1 MANPPGTRERHHHAL
16 TPDQALAIAQADATH
31 AYRDLSGYIIRLAL
45 ESDGWHI
52 EYQLKDPRLKG
63 GGPRYVIDP
72 LAGTIT
78 SKTYEQ

>member
-1 MANPPGTRERHHHAL
+1 MANPPQTQKRHPDAL
-16 TPDQALAIAQADATH
+16 AADQALAIAQADAFQ
-31 AYRDLSGYIIRLAL
+31 AYRDLSAYCIRLAL
-45 ESDGWHI
+45 EDDGWHV

-63 GGPRYVIDP
+63 GGPRYVIDS